1 MTEAETLGERL
12 RKAMRAKRVKREAI
26 AEAAGVHINTV
37 SQWIGDRFPPTVDKI
52 SAIASLLGV
61 TPAWLQYGENG
72 GPGHVGEEIRTF
84 YQTRHVPEVAFTSAP
99 AAQRARHWLEGFL
112 LEIAEQGADQE
123 FVDSSRRLLLNPS
136 NYEHGF
142 GAAAG
147 ARDAMDDEQKLRH
160 MQALAVG
167 VREALKYRL
176 KQLQGQRGGK

>member
-1 MTEAETLGERL
+1 MAETETLGERL
-12 RKAMRAKRVKREAI
+12 RKAMRAKRVKREAV

-37 SQWIGDRFPPTVDKI
+37 SQWIGDRFPPTADKI
-52 SAIASLLGV
+52 SVIAGLLGV

-72 GPGHVGEEIRTF
+72 HAGRVSEEQVF
-84 YQTRHVPEVAFTSAP
+84 YQTRLAPEVAFTSAP

-147 ARDAMDDEQKLRH
+147 ARDSMDDEQKLRH
-160 MQALAVG
+160 MQALATG
-167 VREALKYRL
+167 VREALKVRL
-176 KQLQGQRGGK
+176 RQLQHRGGK